1 MLLKNTVI
9 VSCSLLVATI
19 LVGCGQ
25 DRSSPHSV
33 AEKSSSTEAPSK
45 NQTGAE
51 WTLVTL
57 HIDGFKKSKS
67 GAT

>member
-1 MLLKNTVI
+1 MLIKNAV
-9 VSCSLLVATI
+9 VLSCSLFVAT
-19 LVGCGQ
+19 LLMGCGQ
-25 DRSSPHSV
+25 DRSSPQTV
-33 AEKSSSTEAPSK
+33 AEKSTSAAAPSK

-67 GAT
+67 GGT

>member
-1 MLLKNTVI
+1 MLIKNAV
-9 VSCSLLVATI
+9 VLSWSLLVTTI

-33 AEKSSSTEAPSK
+33 AEKSSSAEAPTK
-45 NQTGAE
+45 NQTDAE

-57 HIDGFKKSKS
+57 HIDRFTKSKS